1 MIKIPAIMDRK
12 DELTQRALSD
22 LNEPCC
28 GMKQVTTD
36 ACLAGYVVSYDR

>member
-1 MIKIPAIMDRK
+1 MDRK
-12 DELTQRALSD
+12 DELMQRALSD

-36 ACLAGYVVSYDR
+36 VCLAGYVVSYDR